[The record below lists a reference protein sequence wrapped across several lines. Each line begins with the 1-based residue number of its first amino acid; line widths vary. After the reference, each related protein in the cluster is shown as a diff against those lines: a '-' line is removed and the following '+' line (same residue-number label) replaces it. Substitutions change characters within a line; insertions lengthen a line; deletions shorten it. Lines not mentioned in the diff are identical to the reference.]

1 MYINSEG
8 KRRVKDN
15 SEVSRL
21 GDNILLTKVQLES
34 VCVHMCVRHIK
45 MDELNR

>member
-21 GDNILLTKVQLES
+21 GDNILLTKVTTGECMCTH
-34 VCVHMCVRHIK
+34 VCKTH
-45 MDELNR
+45 